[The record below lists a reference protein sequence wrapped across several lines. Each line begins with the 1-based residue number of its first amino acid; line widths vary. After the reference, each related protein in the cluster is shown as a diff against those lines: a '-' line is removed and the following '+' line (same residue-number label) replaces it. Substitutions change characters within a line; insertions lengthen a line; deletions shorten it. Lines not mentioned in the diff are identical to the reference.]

1 MSNIGKGMEVVPET
15 ALMDG
20 MTILRPS
27 NTDFVQTL
35 RTMGVDESF
44 LDLPDDVMNEPVE
57 ILLNLAKNGD
67 IDPWDVD
74 IVEVTDK
81 FLSRIEEM
89 KLMDLRISG
98 RTLLYAAILLRMKS
112 TWIVQEDEVEDIFD
126 AGEDE
131 IEFYDVDEYPVPKL
145 PIRRSAA
152 RPVTLQELINELQKA
167 ETVEARRKDRQH
179 RRRVEKENSVTT
191 DEILEIAHEENILGR
206 ISILNE
212 QLTYMFKNQ
221 EYLLF
226 SELVNGDR
234 SERVMTYV
242 SLLFLA
248 SEKKIW
254 LAQKEMFGEL
264 YIHPNS
270 AAMDSD

>member
-1 MSNIGKGMEVVPET
+1 LSDIGEGMEVVSET
-15 ALMDG
+15 VLMDG
-20 MTILRPS
+20 MTILSPT
-27 NTDFVQTL
+27 NTDFIQTL
-35 RTMGVDESF
+35 RMLGVDESL
-44 LDLPDDVMNEPVE
+44 LDLPDDLINEPVE
-57 ILLNLAKNGD
+57 ILLNFAKSGE

-81 FLSRIEEM
+81 FLTRIEEM

-112 TWIVQEDEVEDIFD
+112 TWIVQEDEDEDIFD
-126 AGEDE
+126 AMEDE
-131 IEFYDVDEYPVPKL
+131 MEFYDVEEYPVPKL
-145 PIRRSAA
+145 PVRRSAA

-167 ETVEARRKDRQH
+167 ETVEVRRKDRKH
-179 RRRVEKENSVTT
+179 RRRIEKENAVTT
-191 DEILEIAHEENILGR
+191 DEILEIAHEENIMGR
-206 ISILNE
+206 ISILND
-212 QLTYMFKNQ
+212 QLTDMFKDQ
-221 EYLLF
+221 KYLAF

-248 SEKKIW
+248 SDKKIW
-254 LAQKEMFGEL
+254 LAQKELFGEL

-270 AAMDSD
+270 AAVDST

>member
-1 MSNIGKGMEVVPET
+1 MSDIGDGMEVVSET

-20 MTILRPS
+20 MMILHPS
-27 NTDFVQTL
+27 NTDFIQTL
-35 RTMGVDESF
+35 RTLGVDESL

-57 ILLNLAKNGD
+57 ILLNLAKSGD

-112 TWIVQEDEVEDIFD
+112 TWIVQEDEDEDGFD
-126 AGEDE
+126 AMEDE
-131 IEFYDVDEYPVPKL
+131 IEFYDVEEYPVPKL

-167 ETVEARRKDRQH
+167 ETVEVRRKDRRH
-179 RRRVEKENSVTT
+179 RLRFEKENAVTT
-191 DEILEIAHEENILGR
+191 DEILEIAHEENIMGR
-206 ISILNE
+206 ISTLND
-212 QLTYMFKNQ
+212 QLTDMFKDQ
-221 EYLLF
+221 KYLVF

-248 SEKKIW
+248 YEKKIW
-254 LAQKEMFGEL
+254 LAQKELFGEL

-270 AAMDSD
+270 AAVDSA

>member
-1 MSNIGKGMEVVPET
+1 MSNIGKGIEVVSET

-20 MTILRPS
+20 MTILHPS
-27 NTDFVQTL
+27 NTDFIQTL

-112 TWIVQEDEVEDIFD
+112 TWIVQEDEVEDSFD

-131 IEFYDVDEYPVPKL
+131 VEFYDVDEYPVPKL

-167 ETVEARRKDRQH
+167 ETVEARRKDRRD
-179 RRRVEKENSVTT
+179 RRRVEKENAVTT

-221 EYLLF
+221 EYLVF
-226 SELVNGDR
+226 SELVNGDI

-254 LAQKEMFGEL
+254 LVQKEMFGEL

-270 AAMDSD
+270 AAMDSA